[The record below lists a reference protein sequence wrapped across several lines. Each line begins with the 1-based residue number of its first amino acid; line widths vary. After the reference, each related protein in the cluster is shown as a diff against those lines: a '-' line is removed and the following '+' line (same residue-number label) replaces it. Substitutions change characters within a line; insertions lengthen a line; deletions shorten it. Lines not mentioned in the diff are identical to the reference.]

1 MISKHDP
8 LETDELLHTQ
18 RSPRAIDDFCQWYS
32 SMDCLSCRNPISYSR
47 FLSEPLLVRLM
58 LAFLVAFAQWHAVKP
73 ELLLKPWGEAC
84 IAAQGYL
91 PICFK
96 IEANSKVSLEGAKL
110 SRSVS
115 FLWGEILRDLVKM
128 VCIFTI
134 SSTCYVRSTGCSI
147 FASNDW

>member
-1 MISKHDP
+1 
-8 LETDELLHTQ
+8 
-18 RSPRAIDDFCQWYS
+18 
-32 SMDCLSCRNPISYSR
+32 
-47 FLSEPLLVRLM
+47 M

-96 IEANSKVSLEGAKL
+96 IEANSKVSLEGAKR
-110 SRSVS
+110 SRSLC
-115 FLWGEILRDLVKM
+115 FLWGETLRELVKI

-134 SSTCYVRSTGCSI
+134 SSTYYVWSTGCSI